1 MGDEVDSKVILWLQT
16 LLRAGQDTLTSFFH
30 FPVVYLSQAEWVHS
44 CYLDSERSSSKRKAL
59 SLRIRIEPKCL
70 LSPARYFFHLCPCSF
85 FHLNALLPSR
95 VLHVPIP
102 NYGSSGHPWE
112 PSPKGQHLHNAFPD
126 PPSSEGL
133 LSELPEHS
141 VFTSAPTHRIPPWIT
156 TVYIWSPMSFSCW
169 RTTAGPCPSL
179 HHSAPRKESML
190 D

>member
-1 MGDEVDSKVILWLQT
+1 MKLIQKWFSDCK
-16 LLRAGQDTLTSFFH
+16 LLRAGQDILTSFFH

-44 CYLDSERSSSKRKAL
+44 CYLDPERWSSKRKAL
-59 SLRIRIEPKCL
+59 SLWIRIEPKCL
-70 LSPARYFFHLCPCSF
+70 LSSAHVIFSTFVHVVF

-102 NYGSSGHPWE
+102 NYGSSGQSWE
-112 PSPKGQHLHNAFPD
+112 PSPKGQHLHKAFPD
-126 PPSSEGL
+126 PPRSEGL
-133 LSELPEHS
+133 LSELPEHL
-141 VFTSAPTHRIPPWIT
+141 VFTSAPIHRIPPWII
-156 TVYIWSPMSFSCW
+156 TVYIWSPMSLSCW